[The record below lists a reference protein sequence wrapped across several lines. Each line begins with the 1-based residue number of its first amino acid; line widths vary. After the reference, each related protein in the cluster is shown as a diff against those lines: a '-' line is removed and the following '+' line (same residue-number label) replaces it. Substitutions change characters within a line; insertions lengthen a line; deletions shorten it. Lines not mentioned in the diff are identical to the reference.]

1 MLMSRATRAN
11 VKRRMGV
18 LFIERKYRT
27 RYEVTESGEEVAKRI
42 PYDEKKLLTAPVIQS
57 ALGAQFQITGLD
69 NPGEASELA
78 LMLRAGALAAP
89 ITFVEERTVGPSLG
103 AENIRLGTK
112 SVQVGLALVVVFMML
127 YYRVFGVAAVLALS
141 ANLVLLVA
149 IMSFL
154 GATLTLPGI
163 AGIVLTVGMAVDA
176 NVLIFAR
183 IREEVRGGAPPQT
196 AIGQGFDRAVVTIL
210 DANITTLIV
219 AIILY
224 AIGTGPV
231 KGLCGHA
238 VRGDYHLDVVVH
250 YRNEST
256 DQFILRRSKSAGAVN
271 WGRRRYQGRAAGG
284 GGMNPIPFMK
294 WRWVAIALSGL
305 AIVTAVA
312 SLSFQQLNWGLDFTG
327 GTLIEVAYSD
337 SADLSS
343 IRSVLAEEGYE
354 GAVVVSFG
362 TDRDVLVR
370 LPDGYSDEQGAL
382 MVDKLRNS
390 TDMAIE
396 LRRIEFVGPQ
406 VGDEL
411 RDDGGIAMLT
421 ALGLVMLYVAF
432 RFQIKFA
439 LGAVFALAHDVI
451 VTLGFFSL
459 TGLEFDLTVLAAL
472 LAVVGYSLNDTI
484 VVSDR
489 IRENLRKI
497 RRAEAIDVIN
507 ISLTETLGRTL
518 VTSLTT
524 LLVLAALAF
533 IRRRNDFWLRGSAAS
548 GCDRGNL
555 LFDVRGLHHLTAA
568 RCEQRGCH
576 GARARGSG
584 PGGHAALSLS
594 LGRLLG
600 GCFRLRLT
608 ILTRGS
614 SNDAS
619 ACCYRTPHCRSH
631 TSAPR
636 LTNPSSIRRPRG
648 SAAPPR
654 RYPIR

>member
-1 MLMSRATRAN
+1 
-11 VKRRMGV
+11 
-18 LFIERKYRT
+18 
-27 RYEVTESGEEVAKRI
+27 
-42 PYDEKKLLTAPVIQS
+42 
-57 ALGAQFQITGLD
+57 
-69 NPGEASELA
+69 
-78 LMLRAGALAAP
+78 
-89 ITFVEERTVGPSLG
+89 
-103 AENIRLGTK
+103 
-112 SVQVGLALVVVFMML
+112 
-127 YYRVFGVAAVLALS
+127 
-141 ANLVLLVA
+141 
-149 IMSFL
+149 
-154 GATLTLPGI
+154 
-163 AGIVLTVGMAVDA
+163 
-176 NVLIFAR
+176 
-183 IREEVRGGAPPQT
+183 
-196 AIGQGFDRAVVTIL
+196 
-210 DANITTLIV
+210 
-219 AIILY
+219 
-224 AIGTGPV
+224 
-231 KGLCGHA
+231 
-238 VRGDYHLDVVVH
+238 
-250 YRNEST
+250 
-256 DQFILRRSKSAGAVN
+256 
-271 WGRRRYQGRAAGG
+271 
-284 GGMNPIPFMK
+284 MNPSPFMK

-312 SLSFQQLNWGLDFTG
+312 SLSLQQLNWGLDFTG

-382 MVDKLRNS
+382 MVDQLRSS
-390 TDMAIE
+390 TQMAIE

-524 LLVLAALAF
+524 LLVLAALALF
-533 IRRRNDFWLRGSAAS
+533 GGEMIFGFAVALLVGVTVGTYSSMYVAS
-548 GCDRGNL
+548 TTL
-555 LFDVRGLHHLTAA
+555 LQLGVNKEDVMVPER
-568 RCEQRGCH
+568 E
-576 GARARGSG
+576 GADQEGML
-584 PGGHAALSLS
+584 P
-594 LGRLLG
+594 
-600 GCFRLRLT
+600 
-608 ILTRGS
+608 
-614 SNDAS
+614 
-619 ACCYRTPHCRSH
+619 
-631 TSAPR
+631 
-636 LTNPSSIRRPRG
+636 
-648 SAAPPR
+648 
-654 RYPIR
+654 